1 MQKKYDTEWD
11 KPLWGLK
18 VQAPVA
24 RSGSGQGPVR
34 RFPVFPK
41 VDTPLRARGLI
52 APPGLWPWA
61 PRVLP
66 VIG

>member
-24 RSGSGQGPVR
+24 RSGSGPAR
-34 RFPVFPK
+34 CFPVFPK
-41 VDTPLRARGLI
+41 VDTPLRA
-52 APPGLWPWA
+52 
-61 PRVLP
+61 
-66 VIG
+66 